1 MLKRILRALIGLA
14 IIFVGLFVARALIGM
29 KQERPVFSP
38 PKAVKLVKTTP
49 ALLRSES
56 PHTYVKGRA
65 VAIDRIEVF
74 AEVNGVVLPAS
85 KLFRTGVRFEKGE
98 PLLKLD
104 AGELEMTLVA
114 QRSAFLQLLTGILPD
129 LKVDYPAVY
138 EKWRKYT
145 AELEVTEALGEL
157 PPMSNEQEK
166 FFLSNRGILNQ
177 YYTVRSSEERLTKF
191 TLIAPFSG
199 EVVMSTINPGALVRS
214 GQKIGEFVSLAGFEV
229 ESAIPRAALD
239 VVQVGDSV
247 AFQAEVPGNTIP
259 GRVTRILRTIDP
271 STQTAKVFC
280 AVDYPGLRDG
290 VYLNGIIYSREMPG
304 VMRIQRELLVTNNAL
319 FTVENDTILRLTPVT
334 VKVSSER
341 DALISGIDSSAV
353 LLAEPIANASDGM
366 IVRIERQ

>member
-1 MLKRILRALIGLA
+1 MLKRILRAVIGLA
-14 IIFVGLFVARALIGM
+14 IIFVGLFIARTLIGM

-49 ALLRSES
+49 ALLQSEA

-74 AEVNGVVLPAS
+74 AEVNGLVMPGS
-85 KLFRTGVRFEKGE
+85 KAFRTGVKFEKGE
-98 PLLKLD
+98 ALIKLD

-129 LKVDYPAVY
+129 LKVDYPSVY
-138 EKWRKYT
+138 EKWRSYT
-145 AELEVTEALGEL
+145 AQLDVTQMLEEL
-157 PPMSNEQEK
+157 PPISNEKEK

-177 YYTVRSSEERLTKF
+177 YYTIRSSEERLAKF
-191 TLIAPFSG
+191 TLRAPFTG
-199 EVVMSTINPGALVRS
+199 EVVMSSVNPGTLVRS

-247 AFQAEVPGNTIP
+247 AFQADAQGATIP
-259 GRVTRILRTIDP
+259 GKVSRILRTVDP

-280 AVDYPGLRDG
+280 IVDHPGLRDG
-290 VYLNGIIYSREMPG
+290 VYLNGVIYSRAIPG
-304 VMRIQRELLVTNNAL
+304 VMRIQRELLVSDNAL
-319 FTVENDTILRLTPVT
+319 FTVENDTILRLTPVH
-334 VKVSSER
+334 VNISSER
-341 DALISGIDSSAV
+341 DALISGIDSTAI
-353 LLAEPIANASDGM
+353 LLAEPVANASDGM
-366 IVRIERQ
+366 IVRIERE